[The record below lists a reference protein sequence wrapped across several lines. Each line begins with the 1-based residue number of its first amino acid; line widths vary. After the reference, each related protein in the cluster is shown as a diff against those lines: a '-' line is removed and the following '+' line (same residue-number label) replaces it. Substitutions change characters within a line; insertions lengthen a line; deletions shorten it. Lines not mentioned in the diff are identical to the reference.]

1 MLASWSLHII
11 KCSPSSCVCM
21 HLGGEIGLLVAL
33 LLARAVFL
41 GKGGACGW
49 QSLAWNLVGMEAAA
63 LSAPVL
69 S

>member
-1 MLASWSLHII
+1 
-11 KCSPSSCVCM
+11 M

-49 QSLAWNLVGMEAAA
+49 QSLAWDLVGMEAAA